1 MHTAGA
7 NDEFEKQMVIANENC
22 SQFFAT
28 MRKDKEKA
36 LTSPPFEFE
45 VCTDGDAHLLVA
57 TCNADAQMTLT
68 VPDVEY

>member
-45 VCTDGDAHLLVA
+45 VCTDGDAPPACGHVQ
-57 TCNADAQMTLT
+57 C
-68 VPDVEY
+68 

>member
-7 NDEFEKQMVIANENC
+7 NDEFEKQMVIANDNC

-28 MRKDKEKA
+28 TRKDKEKA

-45 VCTDGDAHLLVA
+45 VCTYEDATPACCHVQ
-57 TCNADAQMTLT
+57 C
-68 VPDVEY
+68 